1 MDDQHLPSAHLAE
14 PEIAPMSHLAQP
26 EIAQAR
32 LDGRRRLARRQR
44 RTRKIRK
51 SVIAGSV
58 AAFATAWVAIGV
70 QLAAGHDP
78 ALAQK
83 ARSAAK
89 TASVHKPSSTA
100 SSSATTQASGSSSS
114 GSSSSGSSS
123 AASQPL
129 APVTTSQS

>member
-1 MDDQHLPSAHLAE
+1 MSHLGE
-14 PEIAPMSHLAQP
+14 PEIAR
-26 EIAQAR
+26 AR
-32 LDGRRRLARRQR
+32 VEGRRRLARRQR

-89 TASVHKPSSTA
+89 TASVHKRSSTTG
-100 SSSATTQASGSSSS
+100 SSATTQSS